1 MKKTA
6 VGRETLGGRLL
17 LLAAAAIFVIAVA
30 GALGGAGDSVSAA
43 TREER
48 AALLR
53 DLGHTP
59 DIDSET
65 EKHVRLPTDF
75 PAVLDNYEQLQRSQ
89 GLSLKKYA
97 GKEIHIYTCPLVE
110 DGQEGVYSAL
120 YIYRGKVIGG
130 DVHSVDFE
138 GYMRP
143 LFPASE
149 NG

>member
-1 MKKTA
+1 M
-6 VGRETLGGRLL
+6 
-17 LLAAAAIFVIAVA
+17 
-30 GALGGAGDSVSAA
+30 
-43 TREER
+43 
-48 AALLR
+48 
-53 DLGHTP
+53 
-59 DIDSET
+59 
-65 EKHVRLPTDF
+65 
-75 PAVLDNYEQLQRSQ
+75 LDNYEQLQRSQ
-89 GLSLKKYA
+89 GLALKKYA

-120 YIYRGKVIGG
+120 YVYRGKVIGG

>member
-1 MKKTA
+1 MLPGA
-6 VGRETLGGRLL
+6 IVFVHVFHQQPVSSVRNRQQDPQEYCEYRDQSPS
-17 LLAAAAIFVIAVA
+17 LADHEVA
-30 GALGGAGDSVSAA
+30 QQ
-43 TREER
+43 R
-48 AALLR
+48 
-53 DLGHTP
+53 
-59 DIDSET
+59 
-65 EKHVRLPTDF
+65 
-75 PAVLDNYEQLQRSQ
+75 QRSQ

-120 YIYRGKVIGG
+120 YVYRGKVIGG